1 MTQSYDLR
9 RSDWFIVGL
18 AISTVCATR
27 AVEKTFVTT
36 LVAGVAICVILLA
49 MVIAKSKLTRFVFV
63 GVFALLGFVNGS
75 RAIAELHR
83 VELGQYSGVARVI
96 TDPQRVGAAT
106 QIVLDISGDRFVVY
120 AYGRPSW
127 RLSNTNVGETIFVSG
142 WRNRLSPIQAQRLV
156 SKHVKGNFEIES
168 VGEQRFIA
176 SPLYRSA
183 QRVRRLISNGAESFP
198 SDERSLFTGLVIG
211 DDSKQSQQMVS
222 AFRKSGLAH
231 LVAVSGQNVAFVLTA
246 LSPLLSRLHRRTR
259 LVVTLGVLIWFV
271 VITRVEPSVI
281 RAAVMAGVATL
292 SISLGRPTRTLRI
305 LALTVIITIFLDPLL
320 AWSVGYFMSVG
331 ATTGLCL
338 LSGPL
343 SRVVP
348 GPRWLASLIAATI
361 SAQVGVAPAVVFVFG
376 VPAAIGILAN
386 ILAVPVASLVM
397 LTGLPLS
404 LFAGAVSET
413 AFSALGTI
421 VMWPVLIGVRWVW
434 WVAALGERL
443 SATGFA
449 NLAMWIVVL
458 ALILLLLHRDAR
470 VEG

>member
-198 SDERSLFTGLVIG
+198 FDERSLFTGLVIG

-404 LFAGAVSET
+404 LFAGAISET

>member
-198 SDERSLFTGLVIG
+198 FDERSLFTGLVIG

-404 LFAGAVSET
+404 LFAGAISET

-449 NLAMWIVVL
+449 NLAMWIVIL

>member
-1 MTQSYDLR
+1 M
-9 RSDWFIVGL
+9 
-18 AISTVCATR
+18 CATR

-198 SDERSLFTGLVIG
+198 FDERSLFTGLVIG

-404 LFAGAVSET
+404 LFAGAISET

>member
-63 GVFALLGFVNGS
+63 GVFAFLGFANS
-75 RAIAELHR
+75 SHAIAELHR

-198 SDERSLFTGLVIG
+198 FDERSLFTGLVIG

-271 VITRVEPSVI
+271 MITRVEPSVI

-404 LFAGAVSET
+404 LFAGAISET

>member
-63 GVFALLGFVNGS
+63 GVFAFLGFANS
-75 RAIAELHR
+75 SHAIAELHR

-198 SDERSLFTGLVIG
+198 FDERSLFTGLVIG

>member
-9 RSDWFIVGL
+9 RSDWVIVGL

-49 MVIAKSKLTRFVFV
+49 MVFARSELTRFVLV
-63 GVFALLGFVNGS
+63 GVFAFLGFVNGS

-83 VELGQYSGVARVI
+83 VELGQYSGAAQVI

-106 QIVLDISGDRFVVY
+106 QIILDISGDRFVVY

-142 WRNRLSPIQAQRLV
+142 WRNKLAPIQAERLV
-156 SKHVKGNFEIES
+156 SKHIKGNFEIES
-168 VGEQRFIA
+168 VGEQKFIA
-176 SPLYRSA
+176 SPIYRSA
-183 QRVRRLISNGAESFP
+183 QRVRRLISSGAKSFP
-198 SDERSLFTGLVIG
+198 FDERSLFTGLVVG
-211 DDSKQSQQMVS
+211 DDSKQSEQMVS

-246 LSPLLSRLHRRTR
+246 LSPLLRRLRNRAR

-305 LALTVIITIFLDPLL
+305 LALTVITTIFLDPLL
-320 AWSVGYFMSVG
+320 AWSVGYYMSVG

-338 LSGPL
+338 LSGRL

-376 VPAAIGILAN
+376 FPAAIGILAN

-404 LFAGAVSET
+404 LFSGAISET

-443 SATGFA
+443 SVTGYA
-449 NLAMWIVVL
+449 NFAMWITVL

>member
-1 MTQSYDLR
+1 M
-9 RSDWFIVGL
+9 
-18 AISTVCATR
+18 CATR

-63 GVFALLGFVNGS
+63 GVFAFLGFANS
-75 RAIAELHR
+75 SHAIAELHR

-198 SDERSLFTGLVIG
+198 FDERSLFTGLVIG

-271 VITRVEPSVI
+271 MITRVEPSVI

-404 LFAGAVSET
+404 LFAGAISET

>member
-1 MTQSYDLR
+1 M
-9 RSDWFIVGL
+9 
-18 AISTVCATR
+18 CATR

-63 GVFALLGFVNGS
+63 GVFAFLGFANS
-75 RAIAELHR
+75 SHAIAELHR

-449 NLAMWIVVL
+449 NLAMWIVIL

>member
-18 AISTVCATR
+18 AISAVCATR
-27 AVEKTFVTT
+27 AVEKTLLTE
-36 LVAGVAICVILLA
+36 LVAGSAIFLILITMVVAR
-49 MVIAKSKLTRFVFV
+49 SKLALFVIFV
-63 GVFALLGFVNGS
+63 VFAVLGFINSS
-75 RAIAELHR
+75 RAIDELHR
-83 VELGQYSGVARVI
+83 VELGQYFGVARVI

-106 QIVLDISGDRFVVY
+106 QIILDISGDRFVVY

-142 WRNRLSPIQAQRLV
+142 WRNKLSPVQTQRLV
-156 SKHVKGNFEIES
+156 SKHIKGNFEVES
-168 VGEQRFIA
+168 VGEPKTVA
-176 SPLYRSA
+176 SPIYRSA
-183 QRVRRLISNGAESFP
+183 QRVRRLISSGAESFP
-198 SDERSLFTGLVIG
+198 FGERALFTGLVIG
-211 DDSKQSQQMVS
+211 DDSKQPPQMIS

-246 LSPLLSRLHRRTR
+246 LSPLLRRLRRTMR
-259 LVVTLGVLIWFV
+259 LIVTLGVLIWFV

-305 LALTVIITIFLDPLL
+305 LAMTVIVTIFLDPLL

-348 GPRWLASLIAATI
+348 GPRWLASLVAATI
-361 SAQVGVAPAVVFVFG
+361 SAQVGVAPAVIFVFG

-397 LTGLPLS
+397 LVGLPLS
-404 LFAGAVSET
+404 LFAGAISET
-413 AFSALGTI
+413 AFAALGTI

-434 WVAALGERL
+434 WVAALGEHL
-443 SATGFA
+443 SATGSVNFGTWVA
-449 NLAMWIVVL
+449 VFVM
-458 ALILLLLHRDAR
+458 ILMLLHRDAR

>member
-1 MTQSYDLR
+1 M
-9 RSDWFIVGL
+9 
-18 AISTVCATR
+18 CATR

-49 MVIAKSKLTRFVFV
+49 MVFARSELTRFVLV
-63 GVFALLGFVNGS
+63 GVFAFLGFVNGS

-83 VELGQYSGVARVI
+83 VELGQYSGAAQVI

-142 WRNRLSPIQAQRLV
+142 WRNKLSPIQAERLV
-156 SKHVKGNFEIES
+156 SKHIKGNFEIES
-168 VGEQRFIA
+168 VGEQKFIA
-176 SPLYRSA
+176 SPIYRSA
-183 QRVRRLISNGAESFP
+183 QRVRRLISSGAKSFP
-198 SDERSLFTGLVIG
+198 FDERSLFTGLVVG
-211 DDSKQSQQMVS
+211 DDSKQSEQMVS

-246 LSPLLSRLHRRTR
+246 LSPLLRRLRNKAR
-259 LVVTLGVLIWFV
+259 LIVTLGVLIWFV

-305 LALTVIITIFLDPLL
+305 LALTVITTIFLDPLL
-320 AWSVGYFMSVG
+320 AWSVGYYMSVG

-338 LSGPL
+338 LSGRL

-376 VPAAIGILAN
+376 FPAAIGILAN

-404 LFAGAVSET
+404 LFAGAISET

-443 SATGFA
+443 SVTGYA
-449 NLAMWIVVL
+449 NFAMWITVL

>member
-1 MTQSYDLR
+1 M
-9 RSDWFIVGL
+9 
-18 AISTVCATR
+18 CATR

-49 MVIAKSKLTRFVFV
+49 MVIAKSKLTRFMLV

-83 VELGQYSGVARVI
+83 VELGQYSGTAQVI

-127 RLSNTNVGETIFVSG
+127 RLSNSNVGETIFVSG

-198 SDERSLFTGLVIG
+198 FDERSLFTGLVIG

-404 LFAGAVSET
+404 LFSGAVSET

>member
-1 MTQSYDLR
+1 M
-9 RSDWFIVGL
+9 
-18 AISTVCATR
+18 CATR

-198 SDERSLFTGLVIG
+198 FDERSLFTGLVIG

-343 SRVVP
+343 SCVVP

-404 LFAGAVSET
+404 LFAGAISET

-449 NLAMWIVVL
+449 NLAMWIVIL

>member
-1 MTQSYDLR
+1 M
-9 RSDWFIVGL
+9 
-18 AISTVCATR
+18 CATR

-198 SDERSLFTGLVIG
+198 FDERSLFTGLVIG

-404 LFAGAVSET
+404 LFSGAISET

>member
-1 MTQSYDLR
+1 M
-9 RSDWFIVGL
+9 
-18 AISTVCATR
+18 CATR

-63 GVFALLGFVNGS
+63 GVFAFLGFANS
-75 RAIAELHR
+75 SHAIAELHR

-142 WRNRLSPIQAQRLV
+142 WRNSLSPIQAQRLV

-198 SDERSLFTGLVIG
+198 FDERSLFTGLVIG

-404 LFAGAVSET
+404 LFAGAISET

>member
-1 MTQSYDLR
+1 M
-9 RSDWFIVGL
+9 
-18 AISTVCATR
+18 CATR

-63 GVFALLGFVNGS
+63 GVFAFLGFANS
-75 RAIAELHR
+75 SHAIAELHR

-198 SDERSLFTGLVIG
+198 FDERSLFTGLVIG

-404 LFAGAVSET
+404 LFAGAISET

-449 NLAMWIVVL
+449 NLAMWIVIL

>member
-1 MTQSYDLR
+1 M
-9 RSDWFIVGL
+9 
-18 AISTVCATR
+18 CATR

-36 LVAGVAICVILLA
+36 LIAGVAICVILLA
-49 MVIAKSKLTRFVFV
+49 MVFARSELTRFVLV
-63 GVFALLGFVNGS
+63 GVFAFLGFVNGS

-83 VELGQYSGVARVI
+83 VELGQYSGAAQVI

-142 WRNRLSPIQAQRLV
+142 WRNKLAPIQAERLV
-156 SKHVKGNFEIES
+156 SKHIKGNFEIES
-168 VGEQRFIA
+168 VGEQKFIA
-176 SPLYRSA
+176 SPIYRSA
-183 QRVRRLISNGAESFP
+183 QRVRRLISSGAKSFP
-198 SDERSLFTGLVIG
+198 FDERSLFTGLVVG
-211 DDSKQSQQMVS
+211 DDSKQSEQMVS

-246 LSPLLSRLHRRTR
+246 LSPLLRRLRNKAR
-259 LVVTLGVLIWFV
+259 LIVTLGVLIWFV

-305 LALTVIITIFLDPLL
+305 LALTVITTIFLDPLL
-320 AWSVGYFMSVG
+320 AWSVGYYMSVG

-338 LSGPL
+338 LSGRL

-361 SAQVGVAPAVVFVFG
+361 SAQVGVAPAVVFFFG
-376 VPAAIGILAN
+376 FPAAIGILAN

-404 LFAGAVSET
+404 LFAGAISET

-443 SATGFA
+443 SVTGYA
-449 NLAMWIVVL
+449 NFAMWITVL

>member
-1 MTQSYDLR
+1 M
-9 RSDWFIVGL
+9 
-18 AISTVCATR
+18 CATR

-49 MVIAKSKLTRFVFV
+49 MVIAKSELTRFVFV
-63 GVFALLGFVNGS
+63 GVFALLGFANS
-75 RAIAELHR
+75 SSAIAELHR

-198 SDERSLFTGLVIG
+198 FDERSLFTGLVIG

-404 LFAGAVSET
+404 LFAGAISET

-449 NLAMWIVVL
+449 NLAMWIVIL

>member
-27 AVEKTFVTT
+27 AVERTLITE
-36 LVAGVAICVILLA
+36 LVAGSAFFLILMT
-49 MVIAKSKLTRFVFV
+49 MVIVRSKSILFAIVV
-63 GVFALLGFVNGS
+63 VFAVLGFINSS
-75 RAIAELHR
+75 RSIGELHR
-83 VELGQYSGVARVI
+83 VELGEYSGFARVI

-142 WRNRLSPIQAQRLV
+142 WRNNLSPVQAQRLV
-156 SKHVKGNFEIES
+156 SKHIKGNFEIES
-168 VGEQRFIA
+168 VGEQKFIA
-176 SPLYRSA
+176 SPIYRSA
-183 QRVRRLISNGAESFP
+183 QRVRRLISSGAKSFP
-198 SDERSLFTGLVIG
+198 PDERSLFTGLVIG
-211 DDSKQSQQMVS
+211 DDSKQPQQMVL

-246 LSPLLSRLHRRTR
+246 LSPLLRRLRRTVR
-259 LVVTLGVLIWFV
+259 LIVTLGVLIWFV

-305 LALTVIITIFLDPLL
+305 LAMTVIVTIFIDPLL
-320 AWSVGYFMSVG
+320 AWSVGYYMSVG

-343 SRVVP
+343 ARIIP
-348 GPRWLASLIAATI
+348 GPRWLASLFAATI
-361 SAQVGVAPAVVFVFG
+361 SAQVGVAPAVIFVFG

-397 LTGLPLS
+397 LAGLPLS
-404 LFAGAVSET
+404 LFAGAISET
-413 AFSALGTI
+413 AFAALGTI

-434 WVAALGERL
+434 WVAALGEHL
-443 SATGFA
+443 SATGFV
-449 NLAMWIVVL
+449 NFGMWVAVFVM
-458 ALILLLLHRDAR
+458 ILLLLHRDAR

>member
-1 MTQSYDLR
+1 M
-9 RSDWFIVGL
+9 
-18 AISTVCATR
+18 
-27 AVEKTFVTT
+27 
-36 LVAGVAICVILLA
+36 
-49 MVIAKSKLTRFVFV
+49 
-63 GVFALLGFVNGS
+63 
-75 RAIAELHR
+75 
-83 VELGQYSGVARVI
+83 
-96 TDPQRVGAAT
+96 
-106 QIVLDISGDRFVVY
+106 
-120 AYGRPSW
+120 
-127 RLSNTNVGETIFVSG
+127 
-142 WRNRLSPIQAQRLV
+142 
-156 SKHVKGNFEIES
+156 
-168 VGEQRFIA
+168 
-176 SPLYRSA
+176 
-183 QRVRRLISNGAESFP
+183 RRLISSGAKSFP
-198 SDERSLFTGLVIG
+198 FDERSLFTGLVVG
-211 DDSKQSQQMVS
+211 DDSKQSEQMVS

-246 LSPLLSRLHRRTR
+246 LSPLLRRLRNRAR

-305 LALTVIITIFLDPLL
+305 LALTVITTIFLDPLL
-320 AWSVGYFMSVG
+320 AWSVGYYMSVG

-338 LSGPL
+338 LSGRL

-376 VPAAIGILAN
+376 FPAAIGILAN

-404 LFAGAVSET
+404 LFAGAISET

-443 SATGFA
+443 SVTGYA
-449 NLAMWIVVL
+449 NFAMWITVL

>member
-1 MTQSYDLR
+1 M
-9 RSDWFIVGL
+9 
-18 AISTVCATR
+18 CATR

-83 VELGQYSGVARVI
+83 VELGQYSGAAQVI
-96 TDPQRVGAAT
+96 TDPQRVGVAT

-198 SDERSLFTGLVIG
+198 FDERSLFTGLVIG

-338 LSGPL
+338 LSGQL
-343 SRVVP
+343 ARVVP

-404 LFAGAVSET
+404 LFSGAISET

>member
-27 AVEKTFVTT
+27 AVEKTLITE
-36 LVAGVAICVILLA
+36 LVVGSAFFLILMT
-49 MVIAKSKLTRFVFV
+49 MVIGRSKSILFAIVV
-63 GVFALLGFVNGS
+63 VFAALGFMNSS
-75 RAIAELHR
+75 RAMGELHR

-127 RLSNTNVGETIFVSG
+127 RLSNTNVGETIVVSG
-142 WRNRLSPIQAQRLV
+142 WRNKLSPVQSQRLV
-156 SKHVKGNFEIES
+156 SKHIKGNFEVES
-168 VGEQRFIA
+168 VGESRYVAPPIF
-176 SPLYRSA
+176 RSA
-183 QRVRRLISNGAESFP
+183 QRVRRLISSGAKSFP
-198 SDERSLFTGLVIG
+198 FDERSLFTGLVIG
-211 DDSKQSQQMVS
+211 DDSKQSPQMIS

-246 LSPLLSRLHRRTR
+246 LSPLLRRLRRTVR
-259 LVVTLGVLIWFV
+259 LIVTLGVLIWFV

-305 LALTVIITIFLDPLL
+305 LAITVIVTIFIDPLL
-320 AWSVGYFMSVG
+320 AWSVGYYMSVG

-348 GPRWLASLIAATI
+348 GPRWLASLISATI

-397 LTGLPLS
+397 LAGLPLS
-404 LFAGAVSET
+404 LFAGAISET
-413 AFSALGTI
+413 AFAALGTI

-434 WVAALGERL
+434 WVAALGEHL
-443 SATGFA
+443 SATGSVNFGTWVA
-449 NLAMWIVVL
+449 VFVM
-458 ALILLLLHRDAR
+458 ILMLLHRDAR

>member
-18 AISTVCATR
+18 AASTVCATR
-27 AVEKTFVTT
+27 AVERTLITE
-36 LVAGVAICVILLA
+36 LVAGGAFFLILMT
-49 MVIAKSKLTRFVFV
+49 MVIAKSKLILFAIVV
-63 GVFALLGFVNGS
+63 VFAVLGFANSS
-75 RAIAELHR
+75 RAIGELHR
-83 VELGQYSGVARVI
+83 VELGRYSGIARVI

-127 RLSNTNVGETIFVSG
+127 RLSNTSVGETIFVSG
-142 WRNRLSPIQAQRLV
+142 WRNNLSSVQAERLV
-156 SKHVKGNFEIES
+156 SKHIKGNFEIES
-168 VGEQRFIA
+168 VGEQKFIA
-176 SPLYRSA
+176 SPINRSA
-183 QRVRRLISNGAESFP
+183 QRVRSLISTGAKSFP
-198 SDERSLFTGLVIG
+198 FDEQSLFTGLVIG
-211 DDSKQSQQMVS
+211 DDSKQSEQMVS

-246 LSPLLSRLHRRTR
+246 LSPLLRRLRKTVR
-259 LVVTLGVLIWFV
+259 LTVTLGVLVWFV

-305 LALTVIITIFLDPLL
+305 LAMTVVVTIFIDPLL
-320 AWSVGYFMSVG
+320 AWSVGYYMSVG

-348 GPRWLASLIAATI
+348 GPRWLASLFAATI
-361 SAQVGVAPAVVFVFG
+361 SAQVGVAPAVIFVFG
-376 VPAAIGILAN
+376 VPAAIGVLAN

-397 LTGLPLS
+397 LAGLPLS
-404 LFAGAVSET
+404 LFAGAISET
-413 AFSALGTI
+413 AFSSLGTI

-434 WVAALGERL
+434 WVAALGEHL
-443 SATGFA
+443 SATGFVNFGMWVA
-449 NLAMWIVVL
+449 VLAM
-458 ALILLLLHRDAR
+458 ILLLLHRDAR

>member
-49 MVIAKSKLTRFVFV
+49 MVIAKSELTRFVFV
-63 GVFALLGFVNGS
+63 GVFALLGFANS
-75 RAIAELHR
+75 SSAIAELHR

-168 VGEQRFIA
+168 VGERRFIA
-176 SPLYRSA
+176 SPLCRSA

-198 SDERSLFTGLVIG
+198 FDERSLFTGLVIG

-404 LFAGAVSET
+404 LFAGAISET

-449 NLAMWIVVL
+449 NLAMWIVIL

>member
-1 MTQSYDLR
+1 M
-9 RSDWFIVGL
+9 
-18 AISTVCATR
+18 CATR

-49 MVIAKSKLTRFVFV
+49 MVIAKSELTRFVFV

-198 SDERSLFTGLVIG
+198 FDERSLFTGLVIG

-404 LFAGAVSET
+404 LFAGAISET

-449 NLAMWIVVL
+449 NLAMWIVIL